1 MRKDPGPD
9 ESGSIAS
16 RTSRTHPPSLVS
28 GNDIYASARTL
39 GRLLRTTFCYLA
51 HAYATVLSSG
61 NRVRAQFVTCAPPQT
76 LTFSVVMAASG
87 FWEALDRLG
96 LSQYH
101 DGLVQEAFDSWDVLA
116 DITEE
121 DL

>member
-1 MRKDPGPD
+1 M
-9 ESGSIAS
+9 
-16 RTSRTHPPSLVS
+16 
-28 GNDIYASARTL
+28 
-39 GRLLRTTFCYLA
+39 
-51 HAYATVLSSG
+51 
-61 NRVRAQFVTCAPPQT
+61 TCAPLPT

-121 DL
+121 DLYVADHLHQYDETLSDDLIVMPWV

>member
-1 MRKDPGPD
+1 VISK
-9 ESGSIAS
+9 S
-16 RTSRTHPPSLVS
+16 RPTTTSYRQ
-28 GNDIYASARTL
+28 
-39 GRLLRTTFCYLA
+39 
-51 HAYATVLSSG
+51 LS
-61 NRVRAQFVTCAPPQT
+61 N
-76 LTFSVVMAASG
+76 MAASE

-121 DL
+121 DLYVADHVPS

>member
-1 MRKDPGPD
+1 
-9 ESGSIAS
+9 
-16 RTSRTHPPSLVS
+16 
-28 GNDIYASARTL
+28 
-39 GRLLRTTFCYLA
+39 
-51 HAYATVLSSG
+51 
-61 NRVRAQFVTCAPPQT
+61 
-76 LTFSVVMAASG
+76 MAASG

-121 DL
+121 DLYVAAYHLHQDDEHLSDNPTVMRWV

>member
-1 MRKDPGPD
+1 
-9 ESGSIAS
+9 
-16 RTSRTHPPSLVS
+16 
-28 GNDIYASARTL
+28 
-39 GRLLRTTFCYLA
+39 
-51 HAYATVLSSG
+51 
-61 NRVRAQFVTCAPPQT
+61 
-76 LTFSVVMAASG
+76 MAASE

-121 DL
+121 DLYVADRPYINDEQLSDDPTETPWV

>member
-1 MRKDPGPD
+1 MAAP
-9 ESGSIAS
+9 
-16 RTSRTHPPSLVS
+16 H
-28 GNDIYASARTL
+28 YQ
-39 GRLLRTTFCYLA
+39 LLPF
-51 HAYATVLSSG
+51 
-61 NRVRAQFVTCAPPQT
+61 FI
-76 LTFSVVMAASG
+76 VMAASA

-121 DL
+121 DLYVADRSHPYDELLC

>member
-1 MRKDPGPD
+1 M
-9 ESGSIAS
+9 
-16 RTSRTHPPSLVS
+16 
-28 GNDIYASARTL
+28 
-39 GRLLRTTFCYLA
+39 
-51 HAYATVLSSG
+51 
-61 NRVRAQFVTCAPPQT
+61 TCAPLPT
-76 LTFSVVMAASG
+76 LTFSVVMTASG

-121 DL
+121 DLYVSDHIHQHDEYLSDDSTEMP

>member
-1 MRKDPGPD
+1 M
-9 ESGSIAS
+9 
-16 RTSRTHPPSLVS
+16 
-28 GNDIYASARTL
+28 
-39 GRLLRTTFCYLA
+39 
-51 HAYATVLSSG
+51 
-61 NRVRAQFVTCAPPQT
+61 TCAPPQT

>member
-1 MRKDPGPD
+1 M
-9 ESGSIAS
+9 
-16 RTSRTHPPSLVS
+16 
-28 GNDIYASARTL
+28 
-39 GRLLRTTFCYLA
+39 
-51 HAYATVLSSG
+51 
-61 NRVRAQFVTCAPPQT
+61 TCAPPQT

-121 DL
+121 DLYVADHIHRYDEYLSDDSTEMPWS

>member
-1 MRKDPGPD
+1 M
-9 ESGSIAS
+9 
-16 RTSRTHPPSLVS
+16 
-28 GNDIYASARTL
+28 
-39 GRLLRTTFCYLA
+39 
-51 HAYATVLSSG
+51 
-61 NRVRAQFVTCAPPQT
+61 TCAPLPT
-76 LTFSVVMAASG
+76 PLTFSVVMAASG

-121 DL
+121 DLYVADHLHQYDETFLTTLQ